1 MHCDSQNLNN
11 SNDNRA
17 GAGSPGLEFATPA
30 TEHYIKQADMQE
42 FNYPLSHAFQVELLL
57 QRMTVRSV
65 KVIMVIRSANI
76 IHIYRYLSENKL
88 IMFIRGGAAVHRCH
102 GSVSTSVHGSIP
114 FRYNR
119 GEK

>member
-57 QRMTVRSV
+57 QRMTVRFV

-88 IMFIRGGAAVHRCH
+88 IM
-102 GSVSTSVHGSIP
+102 SV
-114 FRYNR
+114 Y
-119 GEK
+119 